1 MENSASTIVNVI
13 EKLGY
18 VRIGT
23 NYYKF
28 VERPN
33 TDGSKERKLITWTVE
48 CIKADHGK
56 DFVAKI
62 PKLNGFCLFPS
73 HFQKV
78 VGDFYNLGLSLPFGS
93 KIK

>member
-1 MENSASTIVNVI
+1 MENSELTIENVI

-23 NYYKF
+23 NYYKL

-48 CIKADHGK
+48 CIKADNGK

-62 PKLNGFCLFPS
+62 PKLNGFCLFPN
-73 HFQKV
+73 HFDMIV
-78 VGDFYNLGLSLPFGS
+78 IYFILLYRS
-93 KIK
+93 